1 MQNNSLKMALL
12 HHKTVFSPKF
22 GPRLFDDIKKE
33 YADDSGVD
41 YIIISQ

>member
-1 MQNNSLKMALL
+1 MGNNSLKMALL

-22 GPRLFDDIKKE
+22 GPRLFDIKKE